1 MNSEK
6 QHNQDKPVLKVNKP
20 ATLQLT
26 KTVETGRVQQNI
38 SRGRSKTIMVEVR
51 KTRTFSR
58 DQSGQMVEEVRKA
71 EAPGVPESVF
81 EKQERERL
89 TEHEREARL
98 KALKESE
105 IREKE
110 IQAAPLSS
118 KPEKK
123 KAKPA
128 KKETVPPPA
137 IKGEEE
143 EAASYTKKS
152 KKLGVQE
159 GKGAGK
165 PRGEIKQRY
174 SKLTLANALEQ
185 EERMRSLASVRRS
198 REKAKRSSEPKKQT
212 EHEFFVREVVV
223 PEAITVQELA
233 NRMAVRGVDVVKSL
247 MKLGVMATVNS
258 SIDAD
263 TAELLVTEFGHKIK
277 RVTEADVENV
287 ILEDA
292 KEDESLTQ
300 PRPPVVTI
308 MGHVDH
314 GKTTL
319 LDALRATDVAA
330 HEAGGITQHIGAYQV
345 TMPTGS
351 KITFLDTPGHAAFT
365 AMRARGAKVTD
376 IVVLVVAAD
385 DGIMPQTEEAISHA
399 KAAGVPIIV
408 AINKIDK
415 PGADPKKAKEALLS
429 YELIPEE
436 FGGETIIVEVSA
448 LKKMNLDKLEE
459 AILLQSELLNL
470 RANPNRKAAGSVV
483 EAKID
488 KGKGNI
494 ATLLVQKG
502 TLRPGDIVVAGTAYG
517 RIRAITDDKGKT
529 LKEAMPSQPVEV
541 QGLTS
546 LPEAGDAFA
555 VTDNEKQAREI
566 TAFRFKK
573 IRDIKAADNM
583 PKLDNLFQTASGIKT
598 LPVIVKADVQGSVE
612 AIVSSI
618 EKLSNEKVEVKVI
631 HAAAGG
637 ISESDVTLAKTTSS
651 RILAFNVRASAKAKE
666 MATSDNIPIQYYAI
680 IYDLMD
686 DMKAAVSGL
695 LEPVI
700 RELFLGNAEI
710 LQVFKVSK
718 VGKVAGCKVTQGVVK
733 RGAGVRLIRDNVVI
747 HTGKLKTLKRFKDE
761 ASEVREGTECGMAFE
776 NYDNIQVGDT
786 IEAFELVEE
795 KQSIPA

>member
-1 MNSEK
+1 MNNESQK
-6 QHNQDKPVLKVNKP
+6 NQEKPVLKANKP
-20 ATLQLT
+20 STLHLT
-26 KTVETGRVQQNI
+26 KTVEGGRVQQNI

-58 DQSGQMVEEVRKA
+58 DQSGQMVEEQRKP
-71 EAPGVPESVF
+71 EPLLDSAPAQQ
-81 EKQERERL
+81 EKEHL
-89 TEHEREARL
+89 TDHEREARL

-105 IREKE
+105 TRAKE
-110 IQAAPLSS
+110 TTEAPASP
-118 KPEKK
+118 KTEKK
-123 KAKPA
+123 KAKSA
-128 KKETVPPPA
+128 KKAEAPIDA
-137 IKGEEE
+137 DAAKEE
-143 EAASYTKKS
+143 KKS
-152 KKLGVQE
+152 KKLAAGE
-159 GKGAGK
+159 GKGAGGK
-165 PRGEIKQRY
+165 PKGEIKQRY

-185 EERMRSLASVRRS
+185 EERMRSLASVRRA
-198 REKAKRSSEPKKQT
+198 REKAKRSTGAKKQSG

-233 NRMAVRGVDVVKSL
+233 NRMAIRGVDVVKSL

-258 SIDAD
+258 TIDAD

-287 ILEDA
+287 IVEDM
-292 KEDESLTQ
+292 KEDESLLQ
-300 PRPPVVTI
+300 LRPPVVTI

-314 GKTTL
+314 GKTSL
-319 LDALRATDVAA
+319 LDALRTTDVAA

-345 TMPTGS
+345 TMPSGS

-376 IVVLVVAAD
+376 IVILVVAAD

-415 PGADPKKAKEALLS
+415 PDANAQKTKEALLS
-429 YELIPEE
+429 HELVPEE
-436 FGGETIIVEVSA
+436 FGGDTIVVEVSA
-448 LKKMNLDKLEE
+448 LKKLNLDKLEE

-470 RANPNRKAAGSVV
+470 RANPNRKAVGVVV

-502 TLRPGDIVVAGTAYG
+502 TLKPGDIVVAGTAYG
-517 RIRAITDDKGKT
+517 KIRAIIDDKGKT
-529 LKEAMPSQPVEV
+529 LKEAGPSQPVEV
-541 QGLTS
+541 QGLAS
-546 LPEAGDAFA
+546 LPEAGDSFA

-566 TAFRFKK
+566 TEFRTKK
-573 IRDIKAADNM
+573 LRDIKAADKM
-583 PKLDNLFQTASGIKT
+583 PKLETLFQSVGGKKAV
-598 LPVIVKADVQGSVE
+598 PVIVKADVQGSVE

-618 EKLSNEKVEVKVI
+618 EKLSNAEVDVKVI
-631 HAAAGG
+631 HGAAGG
-637 ISESDVTLAKTTSS
+637 ISESDVTLAKTTGA
-651 RILAFNVRASAKAKE
+651 RIMAFNVRAAAKAKE
-666 MATSDNIPIQYYAI
+666 MSSSDNIPIHYYAV
-680 IYDLMD
+680 IYDLVD
-686 DMKAAVSGL
+686 DIKAAVNGL

-700 RELFLGNAEI
+700 REVFLGNAEV

-718 VGKVAGCKVTQGVVK
+718 VGKVAGCRITQGVVK

-761 ASEVREGTECGMAFE
+761 AAEVREGNECGMAFE
-776 NYDNIQVGDT
+776 NYENLQAGDI
-786 IEAFELVEE
+786 IEAFEMVEE
-795 KQSIPA
+795 KQESLSR